1 MSCAAHRQW
10 RSIVTKNITLAVDE
24 EVLQRARV
32 VAAIRRTSVSELVRG
47 FLKGVTEAEVPV
59 EKDEAREALLKLI
72 DESTGRMGD
81 WHPSRA
87 ETYSRD
93 PRFDR

>member
-1 MSCAAHRQW
+1 M
-10 RSIVTKNITLAVDE
+10 TKNITLAVDE

-47 FLKGVTEAEVPV
+47 FLKGLIEAEVPV

-72 DESTGRMGD
+72 DESPYRMGD
-81 WHPSRA
+81 WRPSRSD
-87 ETYSRD
+87 TYSGD
-93 PRFDR
+93 PRFD